1 MADIPNTMR
10 ALELRDYDARP
21 ESLVPVDRPVPRP
34 GRGQVLIRVAATPIN
49 PSDLMFV
56 RGLYGFRKELPAIPG
71 FEGSGTVVAAGP
83 GLMPRIL
90 LGRRVACAAADA
102 RNRFGTWAEYV
113 VTSAETV
120 VPLSRSV
127 DLHQAAMMLVNPL
140 SAWALVDIARRGHHR
155 AVIQTAAASALGRM
169 VVRLGRRFSLPVIN
183 VVRRLEQAEELRAL
197 GAEHVVVSTDA
208 HFDSQLTLLARRLGA
223 TLGLEAVSGDLTRRV
238 LDALPR
244 GGQVLV
250 YGALSLEAA
259 QVNPA
264 ALIFEGKR
272 VAGFWL
278 TEWLRGMSL
287 WERFRV
293 ARQVQGMLAGDLQSL
308 VQARVPLAAGSE
320 ALGQYARN
328 MSAGKVLFV
337 PSIGSTPRATD
348 TEDRQLSPG
357 N

>member
-1 MADIPNTMR
+1 MR
-10 ALELRDYDARP
+10 AIELRDYDAQP
-21 ESLVPVDRPVPRP
+21 ESLVLVERPVPGP
-34 GRGQVLIRVAATPIN
+34 GRGQVLIRVAAAPIN

-56 RGLYGFRKELPAIPG
+56 RGLYGFKKELPAIPG
-71 FEGSGTVVAAGP
+71 FEGSGTVMAAGA

-90 LGRRVACAAADA
+90 LGRRVACAASDA

-127 DLHQAAMMLVNPL
+127 DLEQAAMMLVNPL

-155 AVIQTAAASALGRM
+155 ALIQTAAASALGKM
-169 VVRLGRRFSLPVIN
+169 VVRLGHRFSLPVIN
-183 VVRRLEQAEELRAL
+183 VVRRIEQADELRAL

-208 HFDSQLTLLARRLGA
+208 HFDRQLTLLAGRLRA
-223 TLGLEAVSGDLTRRV
+223 TLALEAVSGDLTRRV
-238 LDALPR
+238 LDAMPR
-244 GGQVLV
+244 GSQVLI

-259 QVNPA
+259 QLNPA
-264 ALIFEGKR
+264 ALIFGGKR

-278 TEWLRGMSL
+278 TDWLRDMSL

-293 ARQVQGMLAGDLQSL
+293 ARQVQRMLVGDLQTR
-308 VQARVPLAAGSE
+308 VQARVPLEAGAE
-320 ALGQYARN
+320 ALEQYART

-337 PSIGSTPRATD
+337 PPIGVKSD
-348 TEDRQLSPG
+348 DQK
-357 N
+357 

>member
-1 MADIPNTMR
+1 MR
-10 ALELRDYDARP
+10 ALELRAYDARP
-21 ESLVPVDRPVPRP
+21 ESLVAVDRPVPRP
-34 GRGQVLIRVAATPIN
+34 GRGQVLIHVTAAPIN

-71 FEGSGTVVAAGP
+71 FEGSGTVVAAGA
-83 GLMPRIL
+83 GLMPRIF

-102 RNRFGTWAEYV
+102 HNRFGTWAEYV
-113 VTSAETV
+113 VTSADTV

-127 DLHQAAMMLVNPL
+127 DLEQAAMMLVNPL

-155 AVIQTAAASALGRM
+155 ALIQTAAASALGRM

-183 VVRRLEQAEELRAL
+183 VVRRIEQADELRAL
-197 GAEHVVVSTDA
+197 GAEHIVVSTDA
-208 HFDSQLTLLARRLGA
+208 HFDRQLTLLARRLGA
-223 TLGLEAVSGDLTRRV
+223 TLALEAVSGDLTRRI
-238 LDALPR
+238 LDAMPR

-278 TEWLRGMSL
+278 TKWLRGMSL
-287 WERFRV
+287 WERFQV
-293 ARQVQGMLAGDLQSL
+293 ARQVQSMLAGDLQTR
-308 VQARVPLAAGSE
+308 VQARVPLEAGAE
-320 ALGQYARN
+320 ALDQYARN

-337 PSIGSTPRATD
+337 PSTRNA
-348 TEDRQLSPG
+348 
-357 N
+357 